1 MFDRSVTAFRSLRR
15 TVAQRFFLA
24 VALADFFGRRA
35 FLREIVAVYAGMR
48 KHHNARRSGCEIFY
62 VRRHVHMLEKGISM
76 IPRRDTFAAG
86 YIEDLV
92 AAVEACTAAGLL
104 DAVTCAWV
112 ADTLDA
118 YFTATEATSSPEI
131 RRARETY
138 KQLDIGPRSRDF
150 LGPVR
155 VLDAE
160 RIRGARLP
168 SYDELLSLAHAR
180 QSVRWFSPETV
191 DRDPVDRAIA
201 LGMQAPSACN
211 RLPYRFEVVDHRD
224 TIRSIADIPG
234 GTAGYA
240 QNLVGLVVVVG
251 DLSAYAHTRDRHLI
265 YVDSSLAA
273 MGFLMAMQA
282 QGLSTCCINW
292 PDSAAADSRIAQILG
307 LKRYE
312 RTVMLIAYGR
322 ALPDALAPGSGK
334 RDLDSIRQFV
344 GSTEGD
350 PR

>member
-1 MFDRSVTAFRSLRR
+1 MFDRSMSVFRSIRR

-24 VALADFFGRRA
+24 VALADFFARRA
-35 FLREIVAVYAGMR
+35 FLREIVAVYSGMH
-48 KHHNARRSGCEIFY
+48 KHHDARRSGREVFY

-92 AAVEACTAAGLL
+92 AAVEACTAADLL
-104 DAVTCAWV
+104 DTVTCGWV

-118 YFTATEATSSPEI
+118 YFTATEASSSPEI
-131 RRARETY
+131 RRARERY
-138 KQLDIGPRSRDF
+138 KQLDVGPRSRDF
-150 LGPVR
+150 LGPVPVR
-155 VLDAE
+155 DPAQVTGE
-160 RIRGARLP
+160 GLP
-168 SYDELLSLAHAR
+168 SYDALLSLAHAR
-180 QSVRWFSPETV
+180 QSVRWFTPETV
-191 DRDPVDRAIA
+191 DRTLVDRAIA

-211 RLPYRFEVVDHRD
+211 RLPYRFVVVDDRD
-224 TIRSIADIPG
+224 TIRRIADIPG

-251 DLSAYAHTRDRHLI
+251 DLSAYAHSRDRHLI
-265 YVDSSLAA
+265 YVDSSLAS

-307 LKRYE
+307 LERYE

-322 ALPDALAPGSGK
+322 ALPDAMVPGSGK

>member
-1 MFDRSVTAFRSLRR
+1 MFDRSVTVFRSLRR

-35 FLREIVAVYAGMR
+35 FAREIVAVYAGMR
-48 KHHNARRSGCEIFY
+48 KHHSARRSGREVYY
-62 VRRHVHMLEKGISM
+62 VRRHIHMLEKGISM
-76 IPRRDTFAAG
+76 IPRRETFAAG

-92 AAVEACTAAGLL
+92 AAVEACTAADLL
-104 DAVTCAWV
+104 DTVTCAWV

-118 YFTATEATSSPEI
+118 YFAATEESPSPEI

-138 KQLDIGPRSRDF
+138 KQLNVGPRSRNYA
-150 LGPVR
+150 GPVP

-160 RIRGARLP
+160 RAGSERLP
-168 SYDELLSLAHAR
+168 TYDELLSLAHAR
-180 QSVRWFSPETV
+180 QSVRWFDSKTV
-191 DRDPVDRAIA
+191 DRSLVDRAIT

-211 RLPYRFEVVDHRD
+211 RLPYRFVVVDDRD
-224 TIRSIADIPG
+224 TVRRIAEIPG

-265 YVDSSLAA
+265 YVDSALAS

-282 QGLSTCCINW
+282 QGVSTCCINW
-292 PDSAAADSRIAQILG
+292 PDSADADARIAQILG
-307 LKRYE
+307 LQRYE
-312 RTVMLIAYGR
+312 RTVMLIAYGHV
-322 ALPDALAPGSGK
+322 LPNTVVPGSGK
-334 RDLDSIRQFV
+334 RDLDSIRQYV
-344 GSTEGD
+344 GNVEGD